1 MRTAVLPR
9 GTPSWGVGR
18 DPGRRLEAERLGDGR
33 DEPGLQPHSV
43 LVDWLRVVA
52 QRAASGLVS
61 WEDGGTEHRATIGHG
76 FVLLVGAAGD
86 DEASAVRRLAD
97 KIMDLRVFA
106 DEAGKMNLSLVDVH
120 GSALIVSQFT
130 LFADMSRG
138 RRPSLLKAG
147 DPARAEQLYE
157 AFVQQFRARGIQT
170 QTGSFGADM
179 RVTIENDGPVT
190 LVLSTDEWPTRV

>member
-1 MRTAVLPR
+1 
-9 GTPSWGVGR
+9 
-18 DPGRRLEAERLGDGR
+18 
-33 DEPGLQPHSV
+33 
-43 LVDWLRVVA
+43 
-52 QRAASGLVS
+52 
-61 WEDGGTEHRATIGHG
+61 
-76 FVLLVGAAGD
+76 
-86 DEASAVRRLAD
+86 
-97 KIMDLRVFA
+97 MDLRVFA